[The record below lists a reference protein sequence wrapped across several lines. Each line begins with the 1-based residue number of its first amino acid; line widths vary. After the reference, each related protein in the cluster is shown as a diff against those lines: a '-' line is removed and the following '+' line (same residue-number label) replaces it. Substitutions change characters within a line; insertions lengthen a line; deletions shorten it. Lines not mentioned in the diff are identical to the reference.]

1 MAPPVAD
8 GCQTCGLVVHRLP
21 AEIQRPTVD
30 GASFVLV
37 RFGSTAYAP
46 AKPRATLA
54 RVAGGAIVKA
64 DYPPLGCVRRVANTR
79 RCRPVFGLKAAVL
92 DVLEWMSRRQFWPW
106 RCNRRINQTRQLFSR
121 LKTPAF
127 SIAGRCCQQ
136 VLTASY
142 QSIGVVAGERSHT
155 IPRICTRCPSGK
167 ERSPAL
173 ATFKR
178 IQKAFLHSLAIL

>member
-1 MAPPVAD
+1 MAD

-30 GASFVLV
+30 EASFVLV
-37 RFGSTAYAP
+37 RIGSTAHAP

-54 RVAGGAIVKA
+54 RVA
-64 DYPPLGCVRRVANTR
+64 ANTR

-127 SIAGRCCQQ
+127 SIAGIMLPTSADRIVPVYWGRCRRAFPHNPPH
-136 VLTASY
+136 LHTMPFR
-142 QSIGVVAGERSHT
+142 ERAITGTGDLQENSKG
-155 IPRICTRCPSGK
+155 ISPLACYSLNPRSSGIHY
-167 ERSPAL
+167 A
-173 ATFKR
+173 
-178 IQKAFLHSLAIL
+178 